1 MGNSQSSLKKII
13 LHSPLSLILFLTLFL
28 IMSFKYSLN
37 LADFGDYIRAGS
49 LIADR
54 TNPYESLMYANSPV
68 SALFFYLISLLIPFS
83 KLPIMIHLLNV
94 IGIVFFLK
102 WYLNQKLNALVFYI
116 PSLLL
121 VSGVGRALFG
131 NVQVTGITLGLVAAA
146 FTINTKYKFNFLP
159 IFLLLLA
166 FEIKAQIAIPFLVLY
181 IFQGVGALKKIF
193 TFILSL
199 LSVHA
204 SIEMYYGGNLHLVWL
219 KKVIRY
225 SQNSVLESSYEISI
239 WKSINDV
246 FEQEQL
252 IRILSTI
259 TVLFFLLLIMKFS
272 NQNSEKAIFL
282 ALVFPIFNS
291 YVHLYDFIG
300 VLLIAIKYVSRGR
313 FEKLVLVF
321 PFLFIFP
328 LSKNLFVTSILI
340 ELILFTIILIKF
352 KNKAYIGLI
361 FGLLIYQ
368 IFMFPHLIN
377 RNQEIQMSFYL
388 SIPTLL
394 LSLYT
399 YRNTFKNSSSLNS

>member
-13 LHSPLSLILFLTLFL
+13 LNSPLSLILFLTLFL

-116 PSLLL
+116 LSLLL

-131 NVQVTGITLGLVAAA
+131 TVQVTGITLGLVAAA
-146 FTINTKYKFNFLP
+146 FAINTKYKFNFLP
-159 IFLLLLA
+159 IFLFLLA

-219 KKVIRY
+219 KKVIKY

-388 SIPTLL
+388 SIPTFL

>member
-1 MGNSQSSLKKII
+1 
-13 LHSPLSLILFLTLFL
+13 
-28 IMSFKYSLN
+28 MSFKYSLN

-49 LIADR
+49 LLADR

-83 KLPIMIHLLNV
+83 ILPIMIHLLNV

-102 WYLNQKLNALVFYI
+102 WYLSQKLNALVFYI
-116 PSLLL
+116 LSLLL
-121 VSGVGRALFG
+121 VSGAGRALFG

-146 FTINTKYKFNFLP
+146 FAINTKYKFNLLP

-181 IFQGVGALKKIF
+181 IFQGVRAFKKIF
-193 TFILSL
+193 IFIVSL

-219 KKVIRY
+219 KKVIKY

-239 WKSINDV
+239 WKSINDILD
-246 FEQEQL
+246 QEQL

-259 TVLFFLLLIMKFS
+259 TVLFLLLLIIKFS
-272 NQNSEKAIFL
+272 NQNSEKAIFF

-300 VLLIAIKYVSRGR
+300 VLLIAVKYVSVGR
-313 FEKLVLVF
+313 FDKIVLVS

-328 LSKNLFVTSILI
+328 LSKNLFYCSILI
-340 ELILFTIILIKF
+340 ELFLLIIVLYKF
-352 KNKAYIGLI
+352 RNMAYAGLI
-361 FGLLIYQ
+361 FGLFIYQ
-368 IFMFPHLIN
+368 VFMFSHLIN
-377 RNQEIQMSFYL
+377 RYQEIQMSFYL

-394 LSLYT
+394 LSIYT
-399 YRNTFKNSSSLNS
+399 YRNTFKNSS

>member
-1 MGNSQSSLKKII
+1 LRIKNHFLEKFKSMENSQSSLKKII
-13 LHSPLSLILFLTLFL
+13 LYTPLSFTLFSTLFL

-83 KLPIMIHLLNV
+83 ILPIMIHLLNV

-116 PSLLL
+116 LSLLL

-146 FTINTKYKFNFLP
+146 FAINTKYKFNFLP

-181 IFQGVGALKKIF
+181 IFQGVGVLKKISIF
-193 TFILSL
+193 VISTLSI
-199 LSVHA
+199 HA

-219 KKVIRY
+219 KKVIKY

-246 FEQEQL
+246 FVHEEAM
-252 IRILSTI
+252 RILSII

-291 YVHLYDFIG
+291 YVHLYDYIG

-340 ELILFTIILIKF
+340 EFILFTIILIKF
-352 KNKAYIGLI
+352 KSKAYIASL
-361 FGLLIYQ
+361 FGLFIYQ
-368 IFMFPHLIN
+368 IFMYTHLIN
-377 RNQEIQMSFYL
+377 RNQEIN
-388 SIPTLL
+388 I
-394 LSLYT
+394 
-399 YRNTFKNSSSLNS
+399 

>member
-1 MGNSQSSLKKII
+1 
-13 LHSPLSLILFLTLFL
+13 
-28 IMSFKYSLN
+28 MSFKYSLN

-83 KLPIMIHLLNV
+83 ILPIMIHLLNV

-116 PSLLL
+116 LSLLL

-146 FTINTKYKFNFLP
+146 FAINTKYKFNFLP
-159 IFLLLLA
+159 IFSLLLA

-181 IFQGVGALKKIF
+181 IFQGVGALKKISIF
-193 TFILSL
+193 VISTLSI
-199 LSVHA
+199 HT

-219 KKVIRY
+219 KKVIKY

-246 FEQEQL
+246 FEQGQL

-259 TVLFFLLLIMKFS
+259 TVLFLLLLIMKFS

-399 YRNTFKNSSSLNS
+399 YRNTFKNSSSLNN

>member
-83 KLPIMIHLLNV
+83 ILPIMIHLLNV

-116 PSLLL
+116 LSLLL

-146 FTINTKYKFNFLP
+146 FAINTKYKFNFLP

-181 IFQGVGALKKIF
+181 IFQGVGALKKISIF
-193 TFILSL
+193 VISTLSI
-199 LSVHA
+199 HA

-219 KKVIRY
+219 KKVIKY

-388 SIPTLL
+388 SIPTFL

>member
-1 MGNSQSSLKKII
+1 
-13 LHSPLSLILFLTLFL
+13 
-28 IMSFKYSLN
+28 MSFKYSLN

-49 LIADR
+49 LIADH

-83 KLPIMIHLLNV
+83 ILPIMIHLLNV

-102 WYLNQKLNALVFYI
+102 WYLSQKLNALVFYI
-116 PSLLL
+116 LSLLL
-121 VSGVGRALFG
+121 VSGAGRALFG

-146 FTINTKYKFNFLP
+146 FAINTKYKFNLLP

-181 IFQGVGALKKIF
+181 IFQGVRAFKKIF
-193 TFILSL
+193 IFIVSL

-219 KKVIRY
+219 KKVIKY

-252 IRILSTI
+252 IRMLSTI
-259 TVLFFLLLIMKFS
+259 TVLFLLLLIIKFS
-272 NQNSEKAIFL
+272 NQNSEKAIFF

-300 VLLIAIKYVSRGR
+300 VLLIAVKYVSVGR
-313 FEKLVLVF
+313 FDKIVLVF

-328 LSKNLFVTSILI
+328 LSKNLFYCSILI
-340 ELILFTIILIKF
+340 ELFLLIIVLYKF
-352 KNKAYIGLI
+352 RNMAYAGLI
-361 FGLLIYQ
+361 FGLFIYQ
-368 IFMFPHLIN
+368 VFMFSHLIN
-377 RNQEIQMSFYL
+377 RYQEIQMSFYL

-394 LSLYT
+394 LSIYT
-399 YRNTFKNSSSLNS
+399 YRNTFKNSS

>member
-1 MGNSQSSLKKII
+1 MENSQSSLKKII
-13 LHSPLSLILFLTLFL
+13 LYTPLSFTLFSTLFL

-83 KLPIMIHLLNV
+83 ILPIMIHLLNV

-116 PSLLL
+116 LSLLL

-146 FTINTKYKFNFLP
+146 FAINTKYKFNLLP
-159 IFLLLLA
+159 IFLLILA

-181 IFQGVGALKKIF
+181 IFLGVGAFKKIF
-193 TFILSL
+193 IFIVSL

-204 SIEMYYGGNLHLVWL
+204 SIEIYYSGNLHLVWL
-219 KKVIRY
+219 KKVIKF

-239 WKSINDV
+239 WKSINDI

-252 IRILSTI
+252 IRIFSTI
-259 TVLFFLLLIMKFS
+259 TVLSLLLLIIKFS

-300 VLLIAIKYVSRGR
+300 FLLIAIKYVSRGR
-313 FEKLVLVF
+313 FDKIVLVV

-328 LSKNLFVTSILI
+328 LSKNLFYCSILI
-340 ELILFTIILIKF
+340 ELFLLIIVLYEF
-352 KNKAYIGLI
+352 RNMAYAGLI
-361 FGLLIYQ
+361 FGLFTYQ
-368 IFMFPHLIN
+368 IFMFPYLIN

-394 LSLYT
+394 LSIYT
-399 YRNTFKNSSSLNS
+399 YRNTFKNSS

>member
-146 FTINTKYKFNFLP
+146 FAINTKYKFNFLP

-204 SIEMYYGGNLHLVWL
+204 SIEMYYGGNLHLVCL
-219 KKVIRY
+219 KKVIR
-225 SQNSVLESSYEISI
+225 
-239 WKSINDV
+239 
-246 FEQEQL
+246 
-252 IRILSTI
+252 
-259 TVLFFLLLIMKFS
+259 
-272 NQNSEKAIFL
+272 
-282 ALVFPIFNS
+282 
-291 YVHLYDFIG
+291 
-300 VLLIAIKYVSRGR
+300 
-313 FEKLVLVF
+313 
-321 PFLFIFP
+321 
-328 LSKNLFVTSILI
+328 
-340 ELILFTIILIKF
+340 
-352 KNKAYIGLI
+352 
-361 FGLLIYQ
+361 
-368 IFMFPHLIN
+368 
-377 RNQEIQMSFYL
+377 
-388 SIPTLL
+388 
-394 LSLYT
+394 
-399 YRNTFKNSSSLNS
+399 

>member
-1 MGNSQSSLKKII
+1 MENSQSSLKKII
-13 LHSPLSLILFLTLFL
+13 LYTPLSFTLFSTLFL

-83 KLPIMIHLLNV
+83 ILPIMIHLLNV

-116 PSLLL
+116 LSLLL

-146 FTINTKYKFNFLP
+146 FAINTKYKFNLLP
-159 IFLLLLA
+159 IFLLILA

-181 IFQGVGALKKIF
+181 IFLGVGAFKKIF
-193 TFILSL
+193 IFIVSL

-204 SIEMYYGGNLHLVWL
+204 SIEIYYGGNLHLVWL
-219 KKVIRY
+219 KKVIKY

-239 WKSINDV
+239 WKSINDI

-252 IRILSTI
+252 IRIFSTI
-259 TVLFFLLLIMKFS
+259 TVLSLLLLIIKFS

-313 FEKLVLVF
+313 FDKIVLVF

-328 LSKNLFVTSILI
+328 LSKNLFYCSILI
-340 ELILFTIILIKF
+340 ELFLLIIVLYKF
-352 KNKAYIGLI
+352 KNFAYEGLI
-361 FGLLIYQ
+361 FGLFIYQ

-394 LSLYT
+394 LSIYT
-399 YRNTFKNSSSLNS
+399 YRNTFKNSSSLNN

>member
-1 MGNSQSSLKKII
+1 MRNSQSFLKKII

-68 SALFFYLISLLIPFS
+68 SALFFYSISLLIPFS
-83 KLPIMIHLLNV
+83 ILPIMIHLLNV
-94 IGIVFFLK
+94 VGIVFFLK
-102 WYLNQKLNALVFYI
+102 WYLNQKLNTLVFYI
-116 PSLLL
+116 LSLLL

-146 FTINTKYKFNFLP
+146 FAINTKYKFNFFP

-181 IFQGVGALKKIF
+181 IFQGVGALKKISIF
-193 TFILSL
+193 VISTLSI
-199 LSVHA
+199 HA

-219 KKVIRY
+219 KKVIKY

-252 IRILSTI
+252 IRILFTI

>member
-1 MGNSQSSLKKII
+1 MRNSQSFLKKII

-146 FTINTKYKFNFLP
+146 FAINTKYKFNFFP

-181 IFQGVGALKKIF
+181 IFQGVGALKKISIF
-193 TFILSL
+193 VISTLSI
-199 LSVHA
+199 HA

-219 KKVIRY
+219 KKVIKY

-252 IRILSTI
+252 IRILFTI

>member
-1 MGNSQSSLKKII
+1 MRNSQSFLKKII

-146 FTINTKYKFNFLP
+146 FAINTKYKFNFLP

>member
-146 FTINTKYKFNFLP
+146 FAINTKYKFNFLP

>member
-1 MGNSQSSLKKII
+1 MRNSQSFLKKII

-54 TNPYESLMYANSPV
+54 TNPYGSLMYANSPV
-68 SALFFYLISLLIPFS
+68 SALFFYSISLLIPFS
-83 KLPIMIHLLNV
+83 ILPIMIHLLSV
-94 IGIVFFLK
+94 IGTVYFLK
-102 WYLNQKLNALVFYI
+102 WYLNQKLNAMVFYI
-116 PSLLL
+116 LSLLL

-146 FTINTKYKFNFLP
+146 FAINTKYKFNFLP
-159 IFLLLLA
+159 IFLLFLA

-181 IFQGVGALKKIF
+181 IFQGVGVFKKISIF
-193 TFILSL
+193 VISTLSI
-199 LSVHA
+199 HA

-219 KKVIRY
+219 KKVIKY
-225 SQNSVLESSYEISI
+225 SQNSILESSYEISI
-239 WKSINDV
+239 WKSINDI
-246 FEQEQL
+246 FEQEHL

-272 NQNSEKAIFL
+272 NQNSDKAVFL

-313 FEKLVLVF
+313 IEKIILVF

-328 LSKNLFVTSILI
+328 LSINLFYSSILI
-340 ELILFTIILIKF
+340 ELLLLIIVLYKYR
-352 KNKAYIGLI
+352 NQAYIGLI
-361 FGLLIYQ
+361 FGLFIYQ

-388 SIPTLL
+388 SVPTLL

-399 YRNTFKNSSSLNS
+399 YRNTFKNSSLLNN

>member
-1 MGNSQSSLKKII
+1 
-13 LHSPLSLILFLTLFL
+13 
-28 IMSFKYSLN
+28 MSFKYSLN

-83 KLPIMIHLLNV
+83 ILPIMIHLLNV

-116 PSLLL
+116 LSLLL

-146 FTINTKYKFNFLP
+146 FAINTKYKFNFLP

-181 IFQGVGALKKIF
+181 VFQGVGTLKKIF
-193 TFILSL
+193 IFILSL
-199 LSVHA
+199 LTVHA

-219 KKVIRY
+219 KKVIKY

-239 WKSINDV
+239 WKSINDI

-259 TVLFFLLLIMKFS
+259 TVLCFLLLIMKFS

-300 VLLIAIKYVSRGR
+300 VLLIAIKYVSSGR
-313 FEKLVLVF
+313 FDKIVLVF

-328 LSKNLFVTSILI
+328 LSKNLFYCSILI
-340 ELILFTIILIKF
+340 ELFLLIIVLYKF
-352 KNKAYIGLI
+352 RNQAYIGLI
-361 FGLLIYQ
+361 FSLFIYQ
-368 IFMFPHLIN
+368 IFMFPHFIN

-399 YRNTFKNSSSLNS
+399 YRNTFKNSSSFNN

>member
-1 MGNSQSSLKKII
+1 MRNSQSFLKKII

-83 KLPIMIHLLNV
+83 ILPIMIHLLNV
-94 IGIVFFLK
+94 VGIVFFLK
-102 WYLNQKLNALVFYI
+102 WYLNQKLNTLVFYI
-116 PSLLL
+116 LSLLL

-146 FTINTKYKFNFLP
+146 FAINTKYKFNFFP

-181 IFQGVGALKKIF
+181 IFQGVGALKKISIF
-193 TFILSL
+193 VISTLSI
-199 LSVHA
+199 HA

-219 KKVIRY
+219 KKVIKY

-252 IRILSTI
+252 IRILFTI

>member
-1 MGNSQSSLKKII
+1 MRNSQSFLKKII

-68 SALFFYLISLLIPFS
+68 SALFFYSISLLIPFS
-83 KLPIMIHLLNV
+83 ILPIMIHLLNV
-94 IGIVFFLK
+94 VGIVFFLK
-102 WYLNQKLNALVFYI
+102 WYLNQKLNTLVFYI
-116 PSLLL
+116 LSLLL

-146 FTINTKYKFNFLP
+146 FAINTKYKFNFLS

-193 TFILSL
+193 IFILSL

-204 SIEMYYGGNLHLVWL
+204 SIEMYYGRNLHLVWL
-219 KKVIRY
+219 KKVIKY

-246 FEQEQL
+246 LVHEEAM
-252 IRILSTI
+252 RILSII

>member
-1 MGNSQSSLKKII
+1 MGNSQSFLKKII
-13 LHSPLSLILFLTLFL
+13 LHSPLPFTLFSTLFL

-54 TNPYESLMYANSPV
+54 TDPYESLMYANSPV

-83 KLPIMIHLLNV
+83 ILPIMIHLLNV

-116 PSLLL
+116 LSLLL

-131 NVQVTGITLGLVAAA
+131 NVQVTGITLGLVAVA
-146 FTINTKYKFNFLP
+146 FAMHTKYKFNFLP

-181 IFQGVGALKKIF
+181 ILQGVGVFKKIF
-193 TFILSL
+193 IFILSL

-219 KKVIRY
+219 KKVIKY

-246 FEQEQL
+246 FEQEQF

-259 TVLFFLLLIMKFS
+259 TVLFLLLLIMKFS
-272 NQNSEKAIFL
+272 NQNPEKAIFL

-313 FEKLVLVF
+313 FDKIVLVF

-328 LSKNLFVTSILI
+328 LSKNLFYCSILI
-340 ELILFTIILIKF
+340 ELFLLIIVLYKF
-352 KNKAYIGLI
+352 GNQAYIGLI
-361 FGLLIYQ
+361 FSLFIYQ

-399 YRNTFKNSSSLNS
+399 YRNTFKNSSSLNN

>member
-1 MGNSQSSLKKII
+1 MRNSQSFLKKII

-54 TNPYESLMYANSPV
+54 TNPYGSLMYANSPV
-68 SALFFYLISLLIPFS
+68 SALFFYSISLLIPFS
-83 KLPIMIHLLNV
+83 IPPIMIHLLNM
-94 IGIVFFLK
+94 IGIVYFLK
-102 WYLNQKLNALVFYI
+102 WYLNKKLNAIVFYI
-116 PSLLL
+116 LSLLL

-146 FTINTKYKFNFLP
+146 FAINTKYKFNFLP

-166 FEIKAQIAIPFLVLY
+166 FEIKVQIAIPFLVLY

-219 KKVIRY
+219 KKVIKY

-259 TVLFFLLLIMKFS
+259 TVLSFLLLIMKFS

-313 FEKLVLVF
+313 FEKLVSVF

>member
-1 MGNSQSSLKKII
+1 MRNSQSFLKKII

-68 SALFFYLISLLIPFS
+68 SALFFYSISLLIPFS
-83 KLPIMIHLLNV
+83 ILPIMIHLLNV
-94 IGIVFFLK
+94 VGIVFFLK
-102 WYLNQKLNALVFYI
+102 WYLNQKLNTLVFYI
-116 PSLLL
+116 LSLLL

-146 FTINTKYKFNFLP
+146 FAINTKYKFNFFP

-181 IFQGVGALKKIF
+181 IFQGVGALKKISIF
-193 TFILSL
+193 VISTLSI
-199 LSVHA
+199 HA

-252 IRILSTI
+252 IRILFTI